1 MLAPGRHAEMSA
13 RTERTGTQSDRGER
27 RRVSGQLAGLI
38 ESNLMAMSQASKPIE
53 HRTMAKV
60 AWRLLPLAAVAYC
73 VAYIDRTNISVAAL
87 TMNEDLGFS
96 AYLYGWGAGIFF
108 FSYFLFEI
116 PSNLILERTGAR
128 LWIARIMLTWGIIS
142 GLTAFVTGPTSFL
155 VIRFLLGAAE
165 AGFFPGMIL
174 YFTYW
179 FPSHYRGRV
188 ISTLFIAQPVA
199 NALASILSAAILGMD
214 GVLGLKGWQ
223 WIFII
228 EAIPAIVLTFVVLGM
243 MTDRPQVARWL
254 TQDEKKWLQTT
265 LDEEKEKIEG
275 AGRLTLLRAL
285 YDPRVVALSIMYFL
299 SVTANYGIVFFM
311 PQIIK
316 GIGLSDMMTGFVSSL
331 PYIIGTVGLILWGW
345 SSDRNAERRW
355 HLIVASTLAGA
366 GLVFA
371 GWTGASYWAVL
382 GMSAATVGIYG
393 SRASFWPM
401 PSIFLTGTAA
411 AGAIAL
417 INAVGNLGGYVGPF
431 IVGWIKDSTNSFEAA
446 LYFLAACSVGC
457 ALLTFFAARATRE
470 HAAAKQISALQPA
483 T

>member
-1 MLAPGRHAEMSA
+1 MDREKLTLSTIKGHGSKCRAFREDDIMALQQDLQ
-13 RTERTGTQSDRGER
+13 TVERAT
-27 RRVSGQLAGLI
+27 I
-38 ESNLMAMSQASKPIE
+38 
-53 HRTMAKV
+53 AKV
-60 AWRLLPLAAVAYC
+60 SWRLLPLVAVAYC
-73 VAYIDRTNISVAAL
+73 MAYIDRTNIAVAAL
-87 TMNEDLGFS
+87 TMNKDLGLS
-96 AYLYGWGAGIFF
+96 AYIYGWGAGIFF

-116 PSNLILERTGAR
+116 PSNLILERAGAR
-128 LWIARIMLTWGIIS
+128 LWIARIMMTWGLVS
-142 GLTAFVTGPTSFL
+142 GLTAFVTGATSFL
-155 VIRFLLGAAE
+155 VVRFLLGAAE

-179 FPSHYRGRV
+179 FPSEYRGRV

-199 NALASILSAAILGMD
+199 NALASIVSGAILGMD

-228 EAIPAIVLTFVVLGM
+228 EALPAMVLAFVVLKV
-243 MTDRPQVARWL
+243 MTDRPELADWL
-254 TQDEKKWLQTT
+254 APEEKNWLQAR
-265 LDEEKEKIEG
+265 LGEESRRIES

-285 YDPRVVALSIMYFL
+285 CDARVLALSMMYFM

-316 GIGLSDMMTGFVSSL
+316 GIGLSNMMTGLVSSL
-331 PYIIGTVGLILWGW
+331 PYIIGTIGLILWGW
-345 SSDRNAERRW
+345 SSDRNNERRW
-355 HLIVASTLAGA
+355 HLIFASTLAAA

-371 GWTGASYWAVL
+371 GWSGSSYWALL

-417 INAVGNLGGYVGPF
+417 INATGNLGGYVGPF
-431 IVGWIKDSTNSFEAA
+431 IVGWIKDSTGSFEMG
-446 LYFLAACSVGC
+446 LYFLAACSLAC
-457 ALLTFFAARATRE
+457 AVITYFAARAAGEQASPRRRD
-470 HAAAKQISALQPA
+470 AAQPA
-483 T
+483 E